1 MKKKHLKSGESGMR
15 TAVLDRLLDPVG
27 QCLTVTTARRILDL
41 RADRVAQ
48 ARLEE
53 LAEKSNEGQLSPD
66 ERAEYELY
74 VSTGT
79 FIAILQAKARALL
92 PKQHAVG
99 DALD

>member
-1 MKKKHLKSGESGMR
+1 MKRKHPKSGESGMR
-15 TAVLDRLLDPVG
+15 SAVLDRLLEPVG

-74 VSTGT
+74 VSTGA

-92 PKQHAVG
+92 VEHA
-99 DALD
+99 DS